1 VGPGDVRLFGQE
13 LLERSK
19 GGFEL
24 IVVDVVLGFVEEIV
38 QGVGE
43 FLASG
48 LGRFLLRGGLEG
60 MSGSSAQDGHGL
72 PRCN

>member
-1 VGPGDVRLFGQE
+1 VGPGDVRFFGQE

-24 IVVDVVLGFVEEIV
+24 IVVDVVLGFLEEIV

-43 FLASG
+43 FLASR
-48 LGRFLLRGGLEG
+48 LGRFLF
-60 MSGSSAQDGHGL
+60 A
-72 PRCN
+72 